1 MVVSSTLSECFQG
14 HYFPIIHWTSCLL
27 PYCLCQQHQNT
38 ITYTSNTI
46 GVPESL
52 PLHQVGHRRESGRLE
67 RAGLTQQSDEPLL
80 CVLHFFIALLPSFLC
95 FLRPVVGRDG
105 LFCFSILYIT
115 SFIQESIL
123 DWSRIS
129 LSHFHIIL
137 FFFWGR
143 LWLALFE
150 LRLYALSS
158 DVSWRTEVLKT
169 VLVEEEGSQK
179 DCSRLTARSE
189 CPQLPC
195 SQFWEH
201 YLVTLTSGVPI
212 NGILGRFPTMSCH
225 HLGRA
230 VHFGSAVCRVC
241 LQGALQFPL

>member
-1 MVVSSTLSECFQG
+1 MPLLRTWFYLQQMVVSSTLSECFQG

-27 PYCLCQQHQNT
+27 PSCLCQQHQNT

-52 PLHQVGHRRESGRLE
+52 PLHQVGHRRESGRPE
-67 RAGLTQQSDEPLL
+67 RTGLTQQSDEPLL
-80 CVLHFFIALLPSFLC
+80 CVLHFLLHCFLAFYVSWGPWWEEMASSVSPYYILHLSFKNPFLTEVEFLC
-95 FLRPVVGRDG
+95 PV
-105 LFCFSILYIT
+105 ST
-115 SFIQESIL
+115 
-123 DWSRIS
+123 
-129 LSHFHIIL
+129 
-137 FFFWGR
+137 FFFSSFEKDSG
-143 LWLALFE
+143 WLCLSWDS
-150 LRLYALSS
+150 ALSS

-169 VLVEEEGSQK
+169 VLVEEEGNQK

-195 SQFWEH
+195 SQFGEC

-225 HLGRA
+225 HLGKS
-230 VHFGSAVCRVC
+230 G
-241 LQGALQFPL
+241 PLWVRSV